1 MIEEFVKNIPPELR
15 VKSGSVFYSG
25 RSAFSG
31 RKELYILG
39 LNPGGDPI
47 KQATETVEWHTRE
60 VLQEKP
66 DRWSEYSDERW
77 GGYPKGKKGMQP
89 RILHL
94 LRNLGL
100 EAGDVPSSNI
110 IFMRSRGESG
120 LAGNLDRL
128 AEACWPFHR
137 AVIERI
143 RPRVVLCFGGKAGNF
158 VKKKTGAMKPVNR
171 FVERNR
177 RGWTSVSYSGH
188 EGLKVVVATHPGRA
202 DWTNPNADPSG
213 LVKRALSF

>member
-47 KQATETVEWHTRE
+47 KQATETVEWHTRK

-66 DRWSEYSDERW
+66 DKWSEYSDERW